1 MDEVA
6 VSAKIM
12 DDKKT
17 QVQKDSF
24 SVKKIFNF
32 VGDIKSEFKKITWTD
47 KEELKVYTKVV
58 VSFTF
63 VFGMA
68 VLFADIM
75 IQKCLAGLNIA
86 IRLITG

>member
-1 MDEVA
+1 
-6 VSAKIM
+6 M

-17 QVQKDSF
+17 QVQKE
-24 SVKKIFNF
+24 SVSVNSMFNF
-32 VGDIKSEFKKITWTD
+32 VGDIKSEFKKISWTS

-58 VSFTF
+58 VAFTF

-68 VLFADIM
+68 VLFADVM

>member
-1 MDEVA
+1 M
-6 VSAKIM
+6 SAKIM